1 MLLYGK
7 MAQEKKGGTKV
18 AQLDQIVDFVF
29 LLKLGKLLVRKS
41 AGGENRTRT
50 GLIPPDFE
58 SGASTNSTTP
68 A

>member
-1 MLLYGK
+1 
-7 MAQEKKGGTKV
+7 MAQFN
-18 AQLDQIVDFVF
+18 QIVKVLF
-29 LLKLGKLLVRKS
+29 LLELDKLLVAKN

-68 A
+68 AK